1 MIYFG
6 DYFCD
11 NNGDDDGDDD
21 DSLKHDLVKLYFH
34 DLRLELYILPLIMKK
49 MKLKALQRE
58 EKKRTITKRKMMKK
72 RERK

>member
-34 DLRLELYILPLIMKK
+34 DLRLELYILPLIMKI
-49 MKLKALQRE
+49 MK
-58 EKKRTITKRKMMKK
+58 
-72 RERK
+72 